1 MSPSTKRTTARCE
14 IVALIFPQKG
24 FRGFTLDCQFQDVS
38 PNVLLVLQW
47 STRDRVCITKHR
59 LAGYPTALGSLAE
72 GDTSTPGT
80 TRHVYEIYVSVLH
93 TSFAWVSRVAS
104 ALPWLVDVE
113 HCSVWDT
120 G

>member
-80 TRHVYEIYVSVLH
+80 TRHVYQIYATVLQ